1 MGLDS
6 YIYRVKKP
14 EGLADKVYSSDELR
28 NMGLDAVLAEYQDDP
43 LICEL
48 KPYCV
53 TVRVESPYINMQSIR
68 DAYDFGEDAYVVAQ
82 HSDGSIV
89 VHEKRPNGTEHSQEI
104 SGTEMRDKHLLNLV
118 DEHIVFRKERI
129 AYWRKDYNIEAFF
142 ANKHDDGI
150 ENTGYYILD
159 LETIKE
165 FNSRFSP
172 KLPEEAPS
180 EDSALYYW
188 EWY

>member
-14 EGLADKVYSSDELR
+14 EGLADKVYSRDELG
-28 NMGLDAVLAEYQDDP
+28 NMGLHAILAEYQDDP

-53 TVRVESPYINMQSIR
+53 TVRVESLYINMQSIR
-68 DAYDFGEDAYVVAQ
+68 DAYDFSEDADVVAQ

-89 VHEKRPNGTEHSQEI
+89 VYEKRPNGIEHSQEI

-142 ANKHDDGI
+142 ANKHDGGI